1 MRAACC
7 FDLLLT
13 FPSKHRV
20 QQASKHR
27 KPKGVCKPCGSA
39 RQVCELS
46 TLVLMKQLPAL
57 PGLPAT
63 GNTACSVSAEPCCM
77 SSVLPASRPGPGSR
91 ASLRGGSG
99 VAHMTDARRES
110 RVVVFFLFL
119 FFFFPVCVC
128 VCVSGSSLCTVGS
141 QLTDRMWGGLCHQR
155 AGRCVPGY
163 AGNYTVPRNLLLMSG
178 CRQPEHIEIG

>member
-27 KPKGVCKPCGSA
+27 KPKGACKPCGSA

-77 SSVLPASRPGPGSR
+77 SSILPASRPGPGSR

-119 FFFFPVCVC
+119 FFFFFLCVC
-128 VCVSGSSLCTVGS
+128 VKVIIVLYWNFL
-141 QLTDRMWGGLCHQR
+141 Q
-155 AGRCVPGY
+155 
-163 AGNYTVPRNLLLMSG
+163 
-178 CRQPEHIEIG
+178 IF